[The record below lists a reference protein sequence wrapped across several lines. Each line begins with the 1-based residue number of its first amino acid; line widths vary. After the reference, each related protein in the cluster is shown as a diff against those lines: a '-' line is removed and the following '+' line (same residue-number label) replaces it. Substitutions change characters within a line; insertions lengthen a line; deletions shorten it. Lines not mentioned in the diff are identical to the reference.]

1 MNYNG
6 FKLAVASTMA
16 ATMWVGALSAFFFA
30 PVATRRPSTGK

>member
-30 PVATRRPSTGK
+30 PLAMRRPSMGR